1 MNKILI
7 VEDDLAIQALLHD
20 FLNEAGYDVTLASDG
35 VEALA
40 KYSEQ
45 QFNLILLDIMLPKID
60 GYGVCAV
67 IRQKSDVPII
77 MLTAL
82 DGEQDQ
88 IKGLDLQVDDYIT
101 KPFSM
106 PILIRKIAAV
116 LRRSAKQND
125 LPQTITYKNLTLDL
139 GGYKVYAGNERI
151 DLTPREFE
159 ILRELLTHQG
169 RILTRQNLLQSLWK
183 YEFFGEERIIDT
195 HIKNLRKKLGTAD
208 YIETIRGV
216 GYRID
221 KENQKQPVC

>member
-45 QFNLILLDIMLPKID
+45 PFDLVLLDIMLPKID

-82 DGEQDQ
+82 DSEQEQ

-116 LRRSAKQND
+116 LRRSAKQED
-125 LPQTITYKNLTLDL
+125 IPHTIIYKNLTLDL
-139 GGYKVYAGNERI
+139 DGYKVYTGEKSI

-169 RILTRQNLLQSLWK
+169 RILTRQNLLQTLWK

-195 HIKNLRKKLGTAD
+195 HIKNLRKKLGAAD

-221 KENQKQPVC
+221 KED

>member
-45 QFNLILLDIMLPKID
+45 PFDLVLLDIMLPKID

-82 DGEQDQ
+82 DSEQEQ

-116 LRRSAKQND
+116 LRRSAKQED
-125 LPQTITYKNLTLDL
+125 IPHTIIYKNLTLDL
-139 GGYKVYAGNERI
+139 DGYKVYTGEKSI

-169 RILTRQNLLQSLWK
+169 RILTRQNLLQTLWK

-195 HIKNLRKKLGTAD
+195 HIKNLRKKLGAAD

-216 GYRID
+216 GYKID
-221 KENQKQPVC
+221 KEN